1 MLDEST
7 DEANRSELALIARLV
22 DGKEVKNAFLDFIC
36 VKRGNAKTTFSAVQD
51 FLTREHVHISKTR
64 FAGMDGCS
72 TMSGSEGG
80 VKVFYSCNHCL
91 ALCFAHLIPK
101 YDILQEFDSLLLN
114 LYMMMK
120 HSAVKSSIFEEVQTA
135 NGVLPL
141 KLIKGAAIRWLSHG
155 KACKCVLDR
164 FEPLISALDTIYE
177 RKKEAAVRR
186 IRNQLV
192 QPKTVAN
199 LMLDGR
205 HNSVHKCS
213 AMYPTSFSI
222 KHSRNSIYY

>member
-1 MLDEST
+1 MDEPT

-22 DGKEVKNAFLDFIC
+22 DGKEVKNAFLDFIRL
-36 VKRGNAKTTFSAVQD
+36 KRGDAKTTFSAVQD
-51 FLTREHVHISKTR
+51 SLTREHVDISKTR

-80 VKVFYSCNHCL
+80 VKVFYSRNHRL
-91 ALCFAHLIPK
+91 ALCLAHLIPK
-101 YDILQEFDSLLLN
+101 YDIMQEFDSLLLN

-135 NGVLPL
+135 YRVLPL
-141 KLIKGAAIRWLSHG
+141 KLIKGAATRWLSHG
-155 KACKCVLDR
+155 KACECVLDR
-164 FEPLISALDTIYE
+164 LEPLISALDAIYE
-177 RKKEAAVRR
+177 RKKEPAVRG
-186 IRNQLV
+186 IRDQLV
-192 QPKTVAN
+192 EPKTVAN

-213 AMYPTSFSI
+213 AMYPTSFST
-222 KHSRNSIYY
+222 KHCRNSIYY